1 MEKKYVD
8 VLLDSLK
15 RPYSLIY
22 KDFNEDEKKIQWIF
36 VFLIVIGM
44 IFMLIYGLFFSKG
57 G

>member
-8 VLLDSLK
+8 VLLESLK

-22 KDFNEDEKKIQWIF
+22 KDFKKKKKKIHWIF